1 MRRGGRGPGGL
12 GWGRLG
18 RGARRESPPFRVAQ
32 GDLFPG
38 EPPPSS
44 SQPREQRVWEARPG
58 SRSGGAREAGRQA
71 VGAGEDA
78 SPHFLSR
85 PNDGKAPS
93 SQRLT
98 EAASESGRVRVPYLT
113 AALAPFLPQRPHP
126 LRGLRPGSRKAGGAP
141 RRGRNRG
148 AAAPPAGAGRL
159 CSRRADSLRW
169 NRPRS
174 PPARSALPQPCFHPR
189 SLPREAGLAVQN
201 GRRLLAPT
209 AISLTPWPRYLKVL
223 VRGCPGIDFDNH
235 H

>member
-1 MRRGGRGPGGL
+1 MRARGRRRRIPRDEDVKGSAAGL
-12 GWGRLG
+12 RLPG
-18 RGARRESPPFRVAQ
+18 RGAGLHRQSCLVGGDSELWEALHCPTPLTSPLTPAPGSPLPPATLSPRSTTRRLRRSKKLAACNCNCTEGDTIAGALGVARGKVAMRVA
-32 GDLFPG
+32 P
-38 EPPPSS
+38 
-44 SQPREQRVWEARPG
+44 QRV
-58 SRSGGAREAGRQA
+58 
-71 VGAGEDA
+71 
-78 SPHFLSR
+78 
-85 PNDGKAPS
+85 
-93 SQRLT
+93 
-98 EAASESGRVRVPYLT
+98 
-113 AALAPFLPQRPHP
+113 
-126 LRGLRPGSRKAGGAP
+126 
-141 RRGRNRG
+141 
-148 AAAPPAGAGRL
+148 GAGRL

>member
-1 MRRGGRGPGGL
+1 M
-12 GWGRLG
+12 
-18 RGARRESPPFRVAQ
+18 
-32 GDLFPG
+32 
-38 EPPPSS
+38 
-44 SQPREQRVWEARPG
+44 
-58 SRSGGAREAGRQA
+58 
-71 VGAGEDA
+71 GAGEDA

-126 LRGLRPGSRKAGGAP
+126 LQGLRPGSRKAGDAP

-148 AAAPPAGAGRL
+148 AAAAPAGAGRL
-159 CSRRADSLRW
+159 CSCRSDSLRW

-209 AISLTPWPRYLKVL
+209 AISLTPLAPLPVGPRPRMSRYRFRQPPLIISCWYKKRRKSRVRAESRKRRFFNLKANFYFRLLKAEGHQERVA
-223 VRGCPGIDFDNH
+223 GGW
-235 H
+235 